1 MGVVDVSTPSGPF
14 QSPASE
20 RLGSWKEIAAYLKRD
35 ESTVRRWEDEG
46 LPVHRLPHKKKATV
60 YAYKSELDVWWNA
73 GRPRLDAVA
82 TTEPA
87 LSHTRVKWV
96 TASMVLLVAAGLALT
111 VVLRE
116 RVFGPRAGEIASIA
130 VLPLK
135 SLSGDSG
142 QDYFADGMTEAL
154 ITELG
159 KISALQVLSHQ
170 SVSGYRQTAKPLPEI
185 ARELKVDALI
195 EGTVLHSGN
204 RVRITTNLVQAA
216 PERHLWAQSYEFDGQ
231 DVLAVQGAVAR
242 YVASRIR
249 IKVTAQE
256 QARLTSSRRVDP
268 EAYEAYL
275 LGRAYWCNGSTP
287 GNGKRAREYFEKAI
301 QKDPGYAPAYASLA
315 ELSLRVTRADVS
327 ADTTRG
333 ALGGTPL
340 GRHRPAARRHARR
353 GAQRAR
359 QGIAAGVGL
368 GGCGARVPARHRP
381 EPELCGRAHLV
392 HHVSLRHATLRR
404 GDGPGQTRSAAGPG
418 VAARQ

>member
-315 ELSLRVTRADVS
+315 ELSLRARMS
-327 ADTTRG
+327 PP
-333 ALGGTPL
+333 TPPEA
-340 GRHRPAARRHARR
+340 RSEARRWAATALQLDDTLAEAHNALARALQQEWDWAGAEREYRRAIDLNPNYAVARTWYTMYLYGMQRFDEAMVQARR
-353 GAQRAR
+353 AQ
-359 QGIAAGVGL
+359 QLDPGS
-368 GGCGARVPARHRP
+368 P
-381 EPELCGRAHLV
+381 LV
-392 HHVSLRHATLRR
+392 
-404 GDGPGQTRSAAGPG
+404 
-418 VAARQ
+418 